1 MGFSIYRI
9 SANSFRGNYS
19 FLNLTLCT
27 VTFGYSTYRCGNY
40 SRAETMALASCRLR
54 QMSGNIQMFKSSW
67 WIFTIIHSRFL
78 NPQDFVSWMHT
89 KNSYRCRMPSI
100 TLVTIGWLHKNW
112 WLRKTFGKNL
122 AADVVKTNTF
132 ADKFPRL
139 FHRLVSIHIWEEAQA
154 KPEGGK
160 NKQR

>member
-1 MGFSIYRI
+1 M
-9 SANSFRGNYS
+9 
-19 FLNLTLCT
+19 
-27 VTFGYSTYRCGNY
+27 
-40 SRAETMALASCRLR
+40 SRK
-54 QMSGNIQMFKSSW
+54 IQMFKSSW

-160 NKQR
+160 INRDQKRSSGYTCSLLNKVPDYAAQIANIILDGRMNQSDI

>member
-1 MGFSIYRI
+1 MSP
-9 SANSFRGNYS
+9 
-19 FLNLTLCT
+19 
-27 VTFGYSTYRCGNY
+27 
-40 SRAETMALASCRLR
+40 SRLSYVMALSSCPLR
-54 QMSGNIQMFKSSW
+54 QMSGKIQMFKSSW

-78 NPQDFVSWMHT
+78 NPQDFMSWIHT

-160 NKQR
+160 NKQRSKKVIRVRCGK